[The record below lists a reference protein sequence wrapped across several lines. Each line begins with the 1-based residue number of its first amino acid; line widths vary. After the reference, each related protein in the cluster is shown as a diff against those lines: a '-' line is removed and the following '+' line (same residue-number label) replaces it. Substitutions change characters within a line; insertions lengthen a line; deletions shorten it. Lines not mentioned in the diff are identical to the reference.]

1 MKNLNYTIGAK
12 FNDSHNRLSN
22 KVFDCVRA
30 SMLDQS
36 FNIEED
42 IIIQIRD
49 RLKTQISEKY

>member
-12 FNDSHNRLSN
+12 FNDTHNRLSN

-42 IIIQIRD
+42 IIIQILD
-49 RLKTQISEKY
+49 RLKTQIYEKY

>member
-12 FNDSHNRLSN
+12 INDTHNRISN

-42 IIIQIRD
+42 IIIQILD
-49 RLKTQISEKY
+49 RLKTQIYEKY

>member
-12 FNDSHNRLSN
+12 FNDIHNRLSN

-42 IIIQIRD
+42 IIIQILD
-49 RLKTQISEKY
+49 RLKTQIYEKY